1 MSSLPSRRRAKRRAF
16 PRPLAAAAILPLG
29 ACDAIVLDPA
39 GDIARQEANLL
50 LVSTGLMLL
59 IIVPVMLLTV
69 FFAWKY
75 RQSNTEAEY
84 EPDWD
89 HSTKI
94 ELVVWAAPLLIIIS
108 LGAVTWIGTHMLDP
122 YRPISR
128 ISKGQPVTAAHKPLE
143 VNVVALNWKWL
154 FIYPEQ
160 GIATVNELVVPTDR
174 PLNFRLTSSSM
185 MNSFY
190 VPAMAGQIYTMP
202 GMETK
207 LHAVMNEVNSSVG
220 FSANYSGAGFST
232 MRFGFRGVAPADFD
246 AWVAKVKAGKDGALD
261 RQVYLKLEQPSE
273 REPVRHYAAVAD
285 DLFDAVVN
293 MCVQP
298 GKMCMS
304 EMAMIDKRGG
314 LGLAGIHNVA
324 MLTYDKNGRAQSFT
338 ARDRSDK
345 ALSISYV
352 KALCS
357 DPTLLDSLREQQ
369 AKLSSVGTTDE
380 AALLVTKKPAAITP
394 ATISPATM
402 SPSTISMAAPAN
414 PAS

>member
-1 MSSLPSRRRAKRRAF
+1 MLSLRSSRGAKMRAF
-16 PRPLAAAAILPLG
+16 SRLLAAAAILPLG
-29 ACDAIVLDPA
+29 ACNAIVLDPA
-39 GDIARQEANLL
+39 GDIAKQEANLL
-50 LVSTGLMLL
+50 FVATGLML
-59 IIVPVMLLTV
+59 IIIIPVMLLTV

-94 ELVVWAAPLLIIIS
+94 ELVVWAAPLLIIIC
-108 LGAVTWIGTHMLDP
+108 LGAVTWIGTHLLDP

-128 ISKGQPVTAAHKPLE
+128 ISKDQPLTAAHKPLE
-143 VNVVALNWKWL
+143 VNIVALNWKWL

-174 PLNFRLTSSSM
+174 PLNFRITSASM

-190 VPAMAGQIYTMP
+190 VPAMAGQIYAMP

-207 LHAVMNEVNSSVG
+207 LHAVMNEVHKSVG
-220 FSANYSGAGFST
+220 FSANYSGAGFSN
-232 MRFGFRGVAPADFD
+232 MRFGFQGVTQADFD
-246 AWVAKVKAGKDGALD
+246 KWVEGVKSGKDGLLD
-261 RQVYLKLEQPSE
+261 RSAYLKLEQPTE
-273 REPVRHYAAVAD
+273 KEPVRHYASVD
-285 DLFDAVVN
+285 QDLFKAVLG

-298 GKMCMS
+298 GKMCAD

-314 LGLAGIHNVA
+314 LGMAGIHNVA
-324 MLTYDKNGRAQSFT
+324 MLTYDKQGRAQSFT
-338 ARDRSDK
+338 AKDSNSK
-345 ALSISYV
+345 ALSIAYV

-357 DPTLLDSLREQQ
+357 DPALLENLRKQE
-369 AKLSSVGTTDE
+369 ARLAPSDRVDE
-380 AALLVTKKPAAITP
+380 ASLLSKKGA
-394 ATISPATM
+394 
-402 SPSTISMAAPAN
+402 TISMAEPAN

>member
-1 MSSLPSRRRAKRRAF
+1 MFSLRSRHGAKMRAF
-16 PRPLAAAAILPLG
+16 PRLLAAAAILPLG
-29 ACDAIVLDPA
+29 ACNAVVLDPA
-39 GDIARQEANLL
+39 GDIARQEASLL
-50 LVSTGLMLL
+50 LVATGLML
-59 IIVPVMLLTV
+59 IIIIPVMLLTV

-75 RQSNTEAEY
+75 RQSNTDAEY
-84 EPDWD
+84 EPEWD
-89 HSTKI
+89 HSTRI
-94 ELVVWAAPLLIIIS
+94 ELVVWAAPLLIIIC
-108 LGAVTWIGTHMLDP
+108 LGSVTWIGTHLLDP

-143 VNVVALNWKWL
+143 VNVVGMNWKWL

-174 PLNFRLTSSSM
+174 PLNFRLTSTSM

-190 VPAMAGQIYTMP
+190 VPAMAGQIYAMA

-207 LHAVMNEVNSSVG
+207 LHAVMNEVHKSSG
-220 FSANYSGAGFST
+220 FSANYSGPGFSN
-232 MRFGFRGVAPADFD
+232 MRFAFQGVTQADFD
-246 AWVAKVKAGKDGALD
+246 KWVDGVKAGKDGALD
-261 RQVYLKLEQPSE
+261 RAAYLKLEQPSE
-273 REPVRHYAAVAD
+273 KEPVRHYATVTP
-285 DLFDAVVN
+285 DLFDAVVD

-298 GKMCMS
+298 GKMCAS

-324 MLTYDKNGRAQSFT
+324 MLTYDKQGRAASFT
-338 ARDRSDK
+338 AKDRSDK

-357 DPTLLDSLREQQ
+357 DPALLEDLRNRQ
-369 AKLSSVGTTDE
+369 AKLSASPVGRTDE
-380 AALLVTKKPAAITP
+380 AALLVTNKPDVIAP
-394 ATISPATM
+394 D
-402 SPSTISMAAPAN
+402 TISMAAPAN